1 MLELTIKHYNNL
13 PEITSENIELDS
25 LEDKVKLLI
34 IRDLLRLNWQ
44 VMFEKDKI
52 SISPPEVY
60 EKKVIKKM
68 MAIKK
73 NEIIKKN
80 IKWIRNNIDLARSNI
95 ADGKD
100 ILGSEIYPEIEV
112 CNSSEQHSLFR
123 ILRFY
128 WSSPYSDY
136 VGRRLKFIIRDA
148 ALPQKPVIGIIAL
161 GSPIIHIPERD
172 DWIGWDIKTRSENI
186 IYTMDAYVL
195 GAIPP
200 YNYLLGGKLLSY
212 ILASNEIREI
222 YSKKYRNQITLIKK
236 RKANDLVAI
245 FVTSLYGRS
254 SQYNRIKFKSNLLF
268 QHIGAT
274 KGYGSLHLSD
284 ETFDAMRMLLDDR
297 GILVT
302 NKFGDGPNWKMR
314 LIRTIGDVLGF
325 DSDFLLKHSF
335 RRWIYLV
342 PLADNF
348 KDFLQGK
355 TKNINYKNYPLSEL
369 INFWRNRWFN
379 MRKYNTNVI
388 EQVTSWKKNYFLNEI
403 L

>member
-1 MLELTIKHYNNL
+1 MIQLSIKHYNNL
-13 PEITSENIELDS
+13 SEFSSDGMEPDC
-25 LEDKVKLLI
+25 LEDKVRLLI

-44 VMFEKDKI
+44 VKFEKDMVK
-52 SISPPEVY
+52 ISPPDVY

-68 MAIKK
+68 MALKRY
-73 NEIIKKN
+73 EIIKKH
-80 IKWIRNNIDLARSNI
+80 IKWIRENVSLARNNI

-100 ILGSEIYPEIEV
+100 VLQSEILPEIEV
-112 CNSSEQHSLFR
+112 CNSPNQHRLFR

-128 WSSPYSDY
+128 WSSPYSEY
-136 VGRRLKFIIRDA
+136 VGRRLKLIIRDA
-148 ALPQKPVIGIIAL
+148 ALSQKPVIGIIAL

-172 DWIGWDIKTRSENI
+172 NWIGWDIKTRSDNI

-212 ILASNEIREI
+212 ILASNDIRKI
-222 YSKKYRNQITLIKK
+222 YSRKYEKRITLIKK

-254 SQYNRIKFKSNLLF
+254 SQYNKIRFYNDLLF
-268 QHIGAT
+268 KHIGET

-284 ETFDAMRMLLDDR
+284 ETFSAMKKLLYNS

-314 LIRTIGDVLGF
+314 LIRTTGDILGF
-325 DSDFLLKHSF
+325 DSDFLLRHSF
-335 RRWIYLV
+335 KRWIYLV
-342 PLADNF
+342 PLAENF
-348 KDFLQGK
+348 KEFLQGK
-355 TKNINYKNYPLSEL
+355 EKNINYKNYPLGDL
-369 INFWRNRWFN
+369 ISFWRKRWFN
-379 MRKYNTNVI
+379 MRRQNNDI
-388 EQVTSWKKNYFLNEI
+388 MEQVISWKKEYFLNDI

>member
-1 MLELTIKHYNNL
+1 
-13 PEITSENIELDS
+13 
-25 LEDKVKLLI
+25 
-34 IRDLLRLNWQ
+34 
-44 VMFEKDKI
+44 
-52 SISPPEVY
+52 
-60 EKKVIKKM
+60 M

-236 RKANDLVAI
+236 RKVNDLVAI

>member
-1 MLELTIKHYNNL
+1 MLQLPIKHYNKL
-13 PEITSENIELDS
+13 AEFASDRIELDS
-25 LEDKVKLLI
+25 LEDKVRLLI

-44 VMFEKDKI
+44 VKFEKERVNI
-52 SISPPEVY
+52 FPPNVY

-68 MAIKK
+68 MALKRY
-73 NEIIKKN
+73 EILKKN
-80 IKWIRNNIDLARSNI
+80 IKWIRENVSFARNNI
-95 ADGKD
+95 ADGRD
-100 ILGSEIYPEIEV
+100 VLQSEILPEIEV
-112 CNSSEQHSLFR
+112 CNSPSQHRLFR

-172 DWIGWDIKTRSENI
+172 KWIGWDIKTRSDNI

-195 GAIPP
+195 GAMPP
-200 YNYLLGGKLLSY
+200 YNFLLGGKLLSY
-212 ILASNEIREI
+212 ILASNEIRNI
-222 YSKKYRNQITLIKK
+222 YSRKYEKQITLIKK

-254 SQYNRIKFKSNLLF
+254 SQYNRIKFYNDLLF
-268 QHIGAT
+268 KHIGET

-284 ETFDAMRMLLDDR
+284 ETFNAMKKLLHNRD
-297 GILVT
+297 ILVT

-314 LIRTIGDVLGF
+314 LIRTTGDILGF
-325 DSDFLLKHSF
+325 DSDFLLRHSF
-335 RRWIYLV
+335 KRWIYLV
-342 PLADNF
+342 PLAENF
-348 KDFLQGK
+348 KEFLQGK
-355 TKNINYKNYPLSEL
+355 TKKINYKNYPLGEL
-369 INFWRNRWFN
+369 ISFWRERWFN
-379 MRKYNTNVI
+379 MRRQNSDII
-388 EQVTSWKKNYFLNEI
+388 EQVMSWKKEYFLNDI